1 MESALHIK
9 TKVLP
14 GKKIEIAAPDL
25 IEGEAVEVFVVMP
38 KRRGRRRRTVLD
50 MIEDK
55 EFPKARRTAEE
66 IDRYIQE
73 ERDSWDR

>member
-1 MESALHIK
+1 MESALHIR

-38 KRRGRRRRTVLD
+38 KRRGPRRRTVMDL
-50 MIEDK
+50 IEGK
-55 EFPKARRTAEE
+55 EFPKTRRTADE